1 MTTNT
6 TTKQAHK
13 IVVRDFGP
21 GGTGISVV
29 VHKLGCD
36 CRSQHDQE
44 TVVET
49 DRVEAHEDEQKR
61 AGVIARQYGLAWY
74 DFSICDCALGF

>member
-6 TTKQAHK
+6 TNKQAHK

-36 CRSQHDQE
+36 CRSQYDQE

-49 DRVEAHEDEQKR
+49 HRAEAHVDEHKY
-61 AGVIARQYGLAWY
+61 AGVIAQRHGLAWY
-74 DFSICDCALGF
+74 NFSVCDCALGF